1 VRKDPA
7 RQTLLAAIGRFLL
20 ITTELN
26 RPDITLTNA
35 YAAMSPAYEEGNDP
49 VEAYAGKDSIDSAG
63 GFS

>member
-1 VRKDPA
+1 
-7 RQTLLAAIGRFLL
+7 LAAIGRFLL
-20 ITTELN
+20 ITTERN